1 MNIQKNDEGGL
12 LKMVRNFLK
21 KMHTLFPQ
29 GAVETLIKAA
39 DRLEEAGMLEKLGVL
54 EEPLTYET
62 RPIESLLAEM
72 DEMAKQVGLFPNTVY
87 LLLYLSCAERLKE
100 KYRELG
106 FSKEIFDGF
115 IRNIV
120 SCMHE
125 CYSLH
130 RTWGVLHGTWHQG
143 FLILKR
149 FAIGSF
155 VFDIKTYPYEAYTK
169 DGITVEKD
177 SRVYYLHIPTG
188 ASLKKEE
195 RLKSY
200 KMAYSFFSE
209 KTTGKY
215 MCFVCNSW
223 LLYPEHRKLL
233 PQKSNIRDFMNDFE
247 IIRQTD
253 RDYFRDA
260 WRVFGASHTES
271 MEKWPAE
278 TSFQRAYLNWLQ
290 QGGKTGDGFGI
301 MLFDGEQIL

>member
-1 MNIQKNDEGGL
+1 
-12 LKMVRNFLK
+12 MVRNFLK
-21 KMHTLFPQ
+21 KMQTVFPQ
-29 GAVETLIKAA
+29 GAAEALIEAA
-39 DRLEEAGMLEKLGVL
+39 DRLEKAGMLEKLREL

-62 RPIESLLAEM
+62 RPVESLLAEM
-72 DEMAKQVGLFPNTVY
+72 DEMAKKADVFPNTVY
-87 LLLYLSCAERLKE
+87 LLSYLFCAESLSDRYK
-100 KYRELG
+100 ELG
-106 FSKEIFDGF
+106 FPQELFDGF
-115 IRNIV
+115 IRNII

-130 RTWGVLHGTWHQG
+130 KTWGVLHGTWHQG

-149 FAIGSF
+149 FSIG
-155 VFDIKTYPYEAYTK
+155 VFIVDVKTYPYEAYTK
-169 DGITVEKD
+169 EGITVEKD

-188 ASLKKEE
+188 TSLKKED
-195 RLKSY
+195 RIRSY

-209 KTTGKY
+209 KTIGKY

-233 PQKSNIRDFMNDFE
+233 PQNSKILDFMNDFE

-253 RDYFRDA
+253 RDSFRDA
-260 WRVFGASHTES
+260 WRVFGAAHTEP

-278 TSFQRAYLNWLQ
+278 TSFQKAYLNWLR
-290 QGGKTGDGFGI
+290 QGGKTGDGLGI